1 MTQLIIKKYK
11 CFNNLK
17 VSGLNKVN
25 LITGFNNIG
34 KTAFLETIYI
44 YKNDEVLSSLL
55 DIVLFR
61 NRLEFVNKKIQ
72 KDEII
77 NYLSKFDFEI
87 EDIRFFSDENSFYIN
102 DKKVLFN
109 DYYIKQI
116 ISKKIG
122 FIDVLGWSNG
132 RLKTIYEIVQLKD
145 KEDLILKWIQI
156 FDNSIE
162 NFKFIGGIPKCKV
175 NGEYLDLNEFG
186 SGMKLFVSILISM
199 VAYENGYLLID
210 EVENGIHFKQLN
222 NLWRIIFDLSK
233 EFNIKVFATTHSK
246 EMIQAFIN
254 ESQKTKENVSLLEF
268 GNNDVIVYEKEEV
281 YLLDEEVRGW

>member
-44 YKNDEVLSSLL
+44 YKNDEFLSSLL

-132 RLKTIYEIVQLKD
+132 RLKLIYEIVQLKD

>member
-102 DKKVLFN
+102 EKKVLFN
-109 DYYIKQI
+109 DYYIKRI

-210 EVENGIHFKQLN
+210 EVDNGIHFKQIN